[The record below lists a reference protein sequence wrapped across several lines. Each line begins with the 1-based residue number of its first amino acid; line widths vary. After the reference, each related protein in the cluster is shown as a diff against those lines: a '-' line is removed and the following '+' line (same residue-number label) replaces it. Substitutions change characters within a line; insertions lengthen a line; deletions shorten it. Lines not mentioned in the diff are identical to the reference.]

1 MGINKNN
8 RTIIAYLPAF
18 SFTLTYI
25 IYQYLTSGIS
35 ANASPMQILPV
46 IIYSFLILIGCSF
59 IARKVLKDNY
69 KAGLAVWFAAE
80 ILLFSEKYFIVS
92 MLISSILILL
102 WAGILFLR
110 KKKFR
115 LDHISFLL
123 ATLGFSFTIGLLVK
137 NVPWSLYLWQIPVM
151 RESPSS
157 SIIVP
162 ILPPD
167 IYYII
172 IDGYVRSDV
181 LKEFYGFDNS
191 DFTTYL
197 LDNNFIIPENN
208 HSNYSTTTL
217 SIGSTLNMQYIQTI
231 MPDVEGLPIGWPMI
245 PIIKDNLVKAMLEEV
260 GYKSVAVA
268 VDWELT
274 DIDNADIYLKPLPI
288 QINDFEKF
296 LFQSSPLKIFS
307 SVIEKFM
314 LLKSYPSHG
323 KTVNFAFKALSEIP
337 NIAGPKFVFTHITSP
352 HPPFVFDMDGQ
363 PVLPSYNFSMN
374 DGNEFPGSREQY
386 KNGYVNQLQY
396 INRQLKNAID
406 SILEKSDNPPIIIV
420 LSDHGSKMLTNFSLS
435 ENSCI
440 RERNSNF
447 AAFYLPGLD
456 DDAMPSDITPVNVF
470 RVIFDQYFGT
480 EFGMLD
486 NEYYFSNNA
495 FQFEDVESRINEV
508 CTFPP

>member
-8 RTIIAYLPAF
+8 KSIIAYLPAF
-18 SFTLTYI
+18 SFTLTYV
-25 IYQYLTSGIS
+25 IYQYLTSGIA
-35 ANASPMQILPV
+35 ANASPMQILPA
-46 IIYSFLILIGCSF
+46 IIYLFLILIGCSF
-59 IARKVLKDNY
+59 IVRRVLKDNY
-69 KAGLAVWFAAE
+69 KAGLVVWFAAE
-80 ILLFSEKYFIVS
+80 ILLFSEKFFIVS
-92 MLISSILILL
+92 MLISSVLILL

-123 ATLGFSFTIGLLVK
+123 ATLGFSFTVGLLVK
-137 NVPWSLYLWQIPVM
+137 NVPWSLYLRQIPEM

-167 IYYII
+167 IYYIV

-181 LKEFYGFDNS
+181 LKELYGFDNS
-191 DFTTYL
+191 DFMKYL
-197 LDNNFIIPENN
+197 LDKKFIVPENS
-208 HSNYSTTTL
+208 HSNYPTTTL
-217 SIGSTLNMQYIQTI
+217 SVGSTLNMQYIQKI
-231 MPDVEGLPIGWPMI
+231 MPDGEGLPYGWPMI
-245 PIIKDNLVKAMLEEV
+245 PIIKNNKVKAILEEV

-274 DIDNADIYLKPLPI
+274 NIDNADIYLKPLPI

-314 LLKSYPSHG
+314 LLKSYSSHR

-374 DGNEFPGSREQY
+374 DGNEFPGTREQY
-386 KNGYVNQLQY
+386 KYGYVNQLQY
-396 INRQLKNAID
+396 INQQLENTINL
-406 SILEKSDNPPIIIV
+406 ILEKSENPPIIVV
-420 LSDHGSKMLTNFSLS
+420 LADHGSRMLTDFSS
-435 ENSCI
+435 PENSCI
-440 RERNSNF
+440 RESFSNF
-447 AAFYLPGLD
+447 VAIYLLGRD
-456 DDAMPSDITPVNVF
+456 DDVIPSDITPVNVF

-486 NEYYFSNNA
+486 NEYYSSNNA
-495 FQFEDVESRINEV
+495 YQFEDVGSRINEV
-508 CTFPP
+508 CTFLP